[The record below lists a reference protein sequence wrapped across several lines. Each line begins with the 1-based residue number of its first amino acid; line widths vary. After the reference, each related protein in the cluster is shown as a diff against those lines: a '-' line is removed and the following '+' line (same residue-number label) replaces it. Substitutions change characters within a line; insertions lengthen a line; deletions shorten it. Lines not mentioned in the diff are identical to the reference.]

1 MYALMFAAFALAQT
15 LLLVW
20 LLRLWRTT
28 RAPAAAVLLVPQVFL
43 VWDNLRVALGG
54 LIGHGPLLYGL
65 SWPAFWSHWL
75 TGCWLIIA
83 SGSILRLASRRVPG
97 LGFAQRRWVMGAFC
111 LVAAALMLYDL
122 PYFWTRDIYPACELG
137 LIRYSGSVSEATRC
151 YADQALVAGE
161 FPLSPVVTCFV
172 VIASGALLWARDR
185 FPWMALGA
193 VAMLLT
199 AALPALRAHKV
210 DNFGEVLIVLGA
222 TLAIARYARATPRDA
237 SPAPSGPAPRDPRQ
251 G

>member
-1 MYALMFAAFALAQT
+1 MFLAYAAAQT
-15 LLLVW
+15 ALFVW
-20 LLRLWRTT
+20 LLRLWRST
-28 RAPAAAVLLVPQVFL
+28 RAPAAAVLLVPQSFL
-43 VWDNLRVALGG
+43 IWDNLRVASGTLF
-54 LIGHGPLLYGL
+54 GHGPLLYWL

-83 SGSILRLASRRVPG
+83 SGSILRMADRRLADRHAPR
-97 LGFAQRRWVMGAFC
+97 LGFAQRRRVMGAFC

-151 YADQALVAGE
+151 FADQPLVPNE
-161 FPLSPVVTCFV
+161 FPLAPVVTCFV
-172 VIASGALLWARDR
+172 VIASGVLLWVRDR
-185 FPWMALGA
+185 FPWMTLGA

-199 AALPALRAHKV
+199 AALPALRAHKL

-222 TLAIARYARATPRDA
+222 TLAIARYARAMPRDAMPRDATPRDA
-237 SPAPSGPAPRDPRQ
+237 
-251 G
+251 

>member
-1 MYALMFAAFALAQT
+1 MYTLMFMGYAAAQAALF
-15 LLLVW
+15 VW
-20 LLRLWRTT
+20 LLRLWRGT
-28 RAPAAAVLLVPQVFL
+28 RAPAAAVLLVPQLFL
-43 VWDNLRVALGG
+43 IWDNLRVAAGTL
-54 LIGHGPLLYGL
+54 LGHGPLLYWL

-83 SGSILRLASRRVPG
+83 TGSILRLADRRVGG

-122 PYFWTRDIYPACELG
+122 PYFWTRDIHPACELG

-151 YADQALVAGE
+151 FAGQPLVTND
-161 FPLSPVVTCFV
+161 FPLAPVVTCFV
-172 VIASGALLWARDR
+172 VIAGGALLWARDR

-199 AALPALRAHKV
+199 AALPALRAHKL

-222 TLAIARYARATPRDA
+222 TLAIARYARATPRGA
-237 SPAPSGPAPRDPRQ
+237 QPATAGPAPRDPLP

>member
-1 MYALMFAAFALAQT
+1 MYAVMFAAFALAQT
-15 LLLVW
+15 ALFVW
-20 LLRLWRTT
+20 LLRLWRGT
-28 RAPAAAVLLVPQVFL
+28 RAPAAAVLLVPQFFL
-43 VWDNLRVALGG
+43 IWDNLRVASGTLF
-54 LIGHGPLLYGL
+54 GHGPLLYWL

-83 SGSILRLASRRVPG
+83 SGSILRLASGQVTG
-97 LGFAQRRWVMGAFC
+97 LGFARRRWVMGAFC

-137 LIRYSGSVSEATRC
+137 LIRYSGAVSEATRC
-151 YADQALVAGE
+151 FADQPLVASD
-161 FPLSPVVTCFV
+161 FPLAPVVTCFV

-199 AALPALRAHKV
+199 AALPALRAHKL

-222 TLAIARYARATPRDA
+222 TLAIARYARATPRDGA
-237 SPAPSGPAPRDPRQ
+237 PTPAGPAPRDPPP

>member
-1 MYALMFAAFALAQT
+1 MYTLMFALYALAQT
-15 LLLVW
+15 ALFVW
-20 LLRLWRTT
+20 LLRLWRST
-28 RAPAAAVLLVPQVFL
+28 RAPAAAVLLVPQFFL
-43 VWDNLRVALGG
+43 IWDNLRVASGTLFG
-54 LIGHGPLLYGL
+54 LGPLLYWL

-83 SGSILRLASRRVPG
+83 SGSILRLASGQVTG
-97 LGFAQRRWVMGAFC
+97 LGFARRRWVMGAFC

-137 LIRYSGSVSEATRC
+137 LIRYSGAVSEATRC
-151 YADQALVAGE
+151 FADQPLVSNE
-161 FPLSPVVTCFV
+161 FPLAPVVTCFV

-185 FPWMALGA
+185 FPWMTLGA

-199 AALPALRAHKV
+199 AALPALRAHKL

-237 SPAPSGPAPRDPRQ
+237 
-251 G
+251 